1 MLFPHLPG
9 RGQRLFRDTI
19 GKMRFQLLLLAAA
32 LLPRCPAQTVP
43 SPESVLGHKPGDD
56 FYLANYQESRDYFR
70 RLAAASDRIKL
81 ITVGKTTRGLDWEIA
96 IISSPANL
104 AALDRNKQISQR
116 LARGRGLDDAAAHAL
131 AREGKAIVHID
142 GGLHSTEVAGAQQS
156 ILLAYKL
163 VSTQGDPDID
173 AILDNVIL
181 MLWPTLNPDGQ
192 EEVVSWYRKN
202 LGTPF
207 EVSPLPDL
215 YQEYVGHDNNRD
227 GYMNNML
234 ESRNVTRTEL
244 EWDPVIFYCHHQ
256 TAPFPTRIFIPPF
269 TEPISSNIHPLMA
282 RWLNVLGIDM
292 AAYLDEHGMPGA
304 VHRVGFDN
312 WYPGFLDFTHIFR
325 NSIAFFTETALYSY
339 ATPHFYTVNDF
350 PRDRQGL
357 RSDIFYASPWKGGWW
372 RLGDAVRY
380 MLGASMSVLDTAAKY
395 RETLLYNRYQAARDN
410 MERFRQEP
418 PYAYVIP
425 REQRDPPT
433 AAILIDKL
441 LINGIEVHQ
450 AVQPFAANGREYA
463 NAWVVLMDQP
473 FSPLVKELFEAQ
485 QWPDLRATPNGP
497 PSRPYD
503 VAGWTL
509 PMQMGVEVA
518 SVLKPVTAQQR
529 ALLRPISEATA
540 TPPAGAVQGTG
551 AVFMLSRNSNASF
564 KALNEAL
571 AAGGQASF
579 SKGDIVLSGLD
590 ATRAAALARKHAVTM
605 QAVAKAP
612 ADASSTKKPRLG
624 LYRPWTPSIDEG
636 WTRWILEEYGFTP
649 VTLRNGDVQAGHLR
663 ERFDS
668 ILIADASQR
677 SIMEGYAAGTIPGE
691 YAGGI
696 GEPGAEALRNFV
708 REGGTLI
715 AFNNATLFA
724 IEQFHLPV
732 TNLLAGLTPEQFYC
746 SGSLLRVELRDTA
759 HAAVQGLPREPIVMF
774 ERGPAFETKSG
785 FRGTV
790 LASYPRDRNPLESGY
805 LLHPE
810 RIQGK
815 AAALEVFYGEGRV
828 YLFGFR
834 PQWRGQ
840 SHGTYKFFFNA
851 IYDSPASAK
860 PTTAPRAVATP
871 PQDGWRA
878 VVAKV
883 RADLAAMLLL
893 NRAFFA
899 AKGPAAIEERA
910 KLNAAV
916 DQFERDRI
924 QEVQDTAA
932 GLDEAGRRKASDL
945 VRAMRRAATELR
957 TKELESTIDADS
969 LAERYGIE

>member
-1 MLFPHLPG
+1 
-9 RGQRLFRDTI
+9 
-19 GKMRFQLLLLAAA
+19 MRSNLLLLAAA
-32 LLPRCPAQTVP
+32 LLPLCPAQTVP
-43 SPESVLGHKPGDD
+43 TPESVLGHKPGDD

-70 RLAAASDRIKL
+70 RLAASSNRIKL

-116 LARGRGLDDAAAHAL
+116 LAHGRGLDDAAAHAL

-163 VSTQGDPDID
+163 VSAQGDPDID

-325 NSIAFFTETALYSY
+325 NSISFFTETALYSY

-350 PRDRQGL
+350 PKDRQGL
-357 RSDIFYASPWKGGWW
+357 RSEVFYSSPWKGGWW

-380 MLGASMSVLDTAAKY
+380 MLGASMSVLDTAAKH

-425 REQRDPPT
+425 QEQRDPPT

-441 LINGIEVHQ
+441 LTNGIEVQQ
-450 AVQPFAANGREYA
+450 AAQPFAANGRQYP

-485 QWPDLRATPNGP
+485 QWPDLRATPNGAP
-497 PSRPYD
+497 TRPYD

-518 SVLKPVTAQQR
+518 AVLQPVTAGQR
-529 ALLRPISEATA
+529 AVLRPIDAA

-551 AVFMLSRNSNASF
+551 TVFTLSRNSNASF
-564 KALNEAL
+564 KALNETL
-571 AAGGQASF
+571 AGGGQASF

-590 ATRAAALARKHAVTM
+590 ATRAAALARQHALAM

-612 ADASSTKKPRLG
+612 ADAVATKKPRLG
-624 LYRPWTPSIDEG
+624 LYRPWTPSMDEG

-663 ERFDS
+663 ERFDT

-677 SIMEGYAAGTIPGE
+677 SLMEGYAPGSIPGE

-724 IEQFHLPV
+724 IEEFHLPV
-732 TNLLAGLTPEQFYC
+732 TNLLGSLTPEQFYC
-746 SGSLLRVELRDTA
+746 SGSLLRVELRETA
-759 HAAVQGLPREPIVMF
+759 HTAVQGLPREPIVMF

-851 IYDSPASAK
+851 IYDSPASSK
-860 PTTAPRAVATP
+860 PTTAPRSAGPAAN
-871 PQDGWRA
+871 PQQESWRA

-883 RADLAAMLLL
+883 HADLASILRQ

-899 AKGPAAIEERA
+899 AKGQSAVEEHA

-916 DQFERDRI
+916 DQFERERI

-945 VRAMRRAATELR
+945 VRAMRRAAGELR
-957 TKELESTIDADS
+957 TKELEAALDADA